1 MAARKAASQRIAGF
15 AVLAGVAALV
25 SLSAARAT
33 SHFLEFDS
41 DVLQGA
47 VAGLPSLWPAIAAAP
62 LGIDW
67 SSRTVRAAAAIGAA
81 LPVLLA
87 LLSMS
92 KGMKLEN
99 EDTGREHGDDRF
111 ATAREMRSLVDSKM
125 RANNIFY
132 TAHAG
137 LPIAARN
144 GRTRKILYGR
154 NLNMVCYG
162 ISGLGK
168 TFNVCLVS
176 LLQSVGDALPER
188 AYGLRNVP
196 AHLRRTAAWR
206 IAAIVLRPLGSR
218 AASALDGAASAL
230 RRAVAP
236 AARLRA
242 RFRPN
247 PQEKPAAKDR
257 RSGIAAD
264 LRRELAGRSGRRG
277 RRAAARSLI
286 GEGFDI
292 VNTDPKGNN
301 VRDCGWMFEKAGAD
315 VKVFNTVDFRDGLHY
330 NPFAYIPERYI
341 DLKPAPAIEV
351 AVSGTF
357 ERGGERSDIM
367 VGGAKGCKLASGA
380 GAVTSSA
387 GGVKL
392 TASLG
397 LETTCDSLDDVPFT
411 SKSSEQLAE
420 ELRSTDPG
428 DPGFE
433 TLRRQLDLKWLEG
446 ETGGFCVSR
455 PPADGIRYRDGE
467 SRVDRRAGSGCA
479 KLAQAVKSISYRHSE
494 GAIEAEFG
502 NFGPCPADADI
513 RFDLDPAL
521 EAISYSTDIACEP
534 GFESSVEVLDGGALV
549 WRIRNASGLTPSWAG
564 SKFKI
569 RIECRVKAF
578 RVPDG
583 IALTKTIDTLA
594 ANLRRTDAASA
605 GSNDPFWEDAKRLCL
620 MSLAAFLFE
629 AYDERE
635 RTIPSMMKLLDAAL
649 PDSGSPAEKSPL
661 EVLME
666 TWEYGRVYQGAEPQR
681 SGSRGALRGGRWV
694 PAETPPHGRSASV
707 ALHCFRAFTSG
718 AEETV
723 RSVIVTCQAALVNL
737 VADDVKD
744 LLSYDELALDT
755 LGDPGQKQALF
766 IVTSDTDSPFDF
778 LTALVIQ
785 QVIDLL
791 MEKAYMRYGG
801 RLPRHVRFELDEAA
815 NLGKIPIL
823 VRAMAVV
830 RSRNVSIALYLQSK
844 AQLALVYGDK
854 EAEVITDNCSTMLF
868 LGAQTKDTLE
878 EVSERV
884 GKETVYSRT
893 FQRNF
898 GEAGITRG
906 SGESIQSTER
916 AVRSTTQLSRLS
928 TGKLLCF
935 IHSCYPILDDK
946 YQTYK
951 HPLYAYVNPESERSW
966 LQPPCAFGGRFDFRE
981 YARRRRAGSTAKPIS
996 QMPEGISKER

>member
-1 MAARKAASQRIAGF
+1 MAARKAASQRLAGF

-47 VAGLPSLWPAIAAAP
+47 VAGLPSLWSAIAAAP
-62 LGIDW
+62 FDVDW
-67 SSRTVRAAAAIGAA
+67 GSQTVMAAAAIGAA

-144 GRTRKILYGR
+144 GRTKKILYGR

-168 TFNVCLVS
+168 TFNVSLVS
-176 LLQSVGDALPER
+176 LLQSVGDALPKR

-206 IAAIVLRPLGSR
+206 IAAIVLRPLTSR
-218 AASALDGAASAL
+218 MASALQRISKLAA
-230 RRAVAP
+230 AP
-236 AARLRA
+236 AARLSA
-242 RFRPN
+242 RFRPLF
-247 PQEKPAAKDR
+247 QKKPATKDR
-257 RSGIAAD
+257 RSGVAAD
-264 LRRELAGRSGRRG
+264 LRRELADRSERRS

-292 VNTDPKGNN
+292 VDTDPKGNN

-357 ERGGERSDIM
+357 ECGGEKSDIM
-367 VGGAKGCKLASGA
+367 VGGAKGRKLASGA
-380 GAVTSSA
+380 GAVTSSP

-433 TLRRQLDLKWLEG
+433 TLRRQLDLKWLEK

-455 PPADGIRYRDGE
+455 PPADGKGYRTDE
-467 SRVDRRAGSGCA
+467 PRVDRRAGSGCA
-479 KLAQAVKSISYRHSE
+479 KLAQAVKEISYRHSE

-502 NFGPCPADADI
+502 NYGPCPVDADI

-521 EAISYSTDIACEP
+521 EAVSYSTNVACEP
-534 GFESSVEVLDGGALV
+534 GFESSVELLDGGALV
-549 WRIRNASGLTPSWAG
+549 WRIRNASGSTPSWVG

-635 RTIPSMMKLLDAAL
+635 RTIPSLMKLLDAAL

-666 TWEYGRVYQGAEPQR
+666 TWEYGRVYQSAEPQR

-694 PAETPPHGRSASV
+694 PAETPPHGRSESV

-785 QVIDLL
+785 QAIDLL
-791 MEKAYMRYGG
+791 MEKAYRRYGG

-916 AVRSTTQLSRLS
+916 AVRSTTQLARLS

-935 IHSCYPILDDK
+935 IHSCYPIFDDK

-951 HPLYAYVNPESERSW
+951 HPLYAYVNPGSARSW
-966 LQPPCAFGGRFDFRE
+966 LQPPCAFGERFDFRE
-981 YARRRRAGSTAKPIS
+981 YARRRRGGSTAKPIS

>member
-1 MAARKAASQRIAGF
+1 MASRKSASQRIVGF
-15 AVLAGVAALV
+15 AVLAGVAALI
-25 SLSAARAT
+25 SLSVARVA
-33 SHFLEFDS
+33 SHFLEFDE
-41 DVLQGA
+41 DMLHGA
-47 VAGLPSLWPAIAAAP
+47 VAGLPSLWQAVAASP
-62 LGIDW
+62 LDIDW
-67 SSRTVRAAAAIGAA
+67 GSGMVRAAAAMGAA
-81 LPVLLA
+81 LPLLVA

-92 KGMKLEN
+92 KGMRLEN

-111 ATAREMRSLVDSKM
+111 ATSREILALVDPGM

-132 TAHAG
+132 TASAG
-137 LPIAARN
+137 LPIVARN
-144 GRTRKILYGR
+144 GRTKKILYGR
-154 NLNMVCYG
+154 NLNMICYG

-168 TFNVCLVS
+168 TFNVSLVS
-176 LLQSVGDALPER
+176 ILQSVGEALPER

-196 AHLRRTAAWR
+196 AHLKRTTVWR
-206 IAAIVLRPLGSR
+206 MAAIALRPLASR
-218 AASALDGAASAL
+218 AASARGAMASAMAGARHRVRALVKGPNPPAQGEPVAKDPRGGALDAL
-230 RRAVAP
+230 RRETSS
-236 AARLRA
+236 R
-242 RFRPN
+242 
-247 PQEKPAAKDR
+247 
-257 RSGIAAD
+257 G
-264 LRRELAGRSGRRG
+264 GRKS

-292 VNTDPKGNN
+292 VDTDPKGNN
-301 VRDCGWMFEKAGAD
+301 VCDCGRMLEAAGVD
-315 VKVFNTVDFRDGLHY
+315 VKVFNTVDFREGLHY

-341 DLKPAPAIEV
+341 DLKPASAIEV

-357 ERGGERSDIM
+357 ECEGEAFDMM
-367 VGGAKGCKLASGA
+367 VGRTRGLKLAAGA
-380 GAVTSSA
+380 GAVSSSA
-387 GGVKL
+387 NHINF

-397 LETTCDSLDDVPFT
+397 LETTSDSLDDVPST
-411 SKSSEQLAE
+411 SKTSEQLAE
-420 ELRSTDPG
+420 ELRATDPG

-433 TLRRQLDLKWLEG
+433 TLRRQLDLKWLER
-446 ETGGFCVSR
+446 ETGGFCVPR
-455 PPADGIRYRDGE
+455 PPADGGGYREGE
-467 SRVDRRAGSGCA
+467 PRVDRRAGNGCA

-494 GAIEAEFG
+494 GAIEAEFV
-502 NFGPCPADADI
+502 NFGPCPVDADI
-513 RFDLDPAL
+513 RFGLDPAL
-521 EAISYSTDIACEP
+521 EAVSYSTVVTCEP
-534 GFESSVEVLDGGALV
+534 GFESTVEAIDGGLV
-549 WRIRNASGLTPSWAG
+549 WRIRNASGATPKLPG
-564 SKFKI
+564 SKLAVK
-569 RIECRVKAF
+569 IECRVKGF

-583 IALTKTIDTLA
+583 VALTKTIDTLA

-605 GSNDPFWEDAKRLCL
+605 GSNDPFWEDSKRLCL

-635 RTIPSMMKLLDAAL
+635 RTIPSLMKLLDAAL
-649 PDSGSPAEKSPL
+649 PDPGSPAEKSPL

-666 TWEYGRVYQGAEPQR
+666 TWEHGRVYQSAEPR
-681 SGSRGALRGGRWV
+681 RAGSRGGLRGGRWV
-694 PAETPPHGRSASV
+694 PAETPPHGRSESV

-723 RSVIVTCQAALVNL
+723 RSVIITCQAALVNL
-737 VADDVKD
+737 VADDVRE

-785 QVIDLL
+785 QSIDLL
-791 MEKAYMRYGG
+791 MEKAYKRYGG

-830 RSRNVSIALYLQSK
+830 RSRNVSIALYLQAK
-844 AQLALVYGDK
+844 AQLALVYGEK
-854 EAEVITDNCSTMLF
+854 EADVIADNCSTMLF

-935 IHSCYPILDDK
+935 IHGCYPILDDK

-951 HPLYAYVNPESERSW
+951 HPLYAYVNPESERTW
-966 LQPPCAFGGRFDFRE
+966 LMPPCAFDGRFDFRE
-981 YARRRRAGSTAKPIS
+981 YARRHRARAIRKPIS
-996 QMPEGISKER
+996 HASKGALTER